1 MNRYFTKIKPFLILG
16 LFFLLGIGGYSLK
29 IYGDTQAAT
38 TNGMVVFTTDSTA
51 TEATSTTS
59 SSESSDSSSNTMETN
74 SSSTPES
81 TSSEIKIEE
90 KREKGSSFIQSI
102 DLFSNWLERN
112 VFISPTE
119 NQKDASETRID
130 TAKEKVYPKT
140 GEDSLQSLFI
150 TVFGIGI
157 ILFISYCI
165 AREIRLRKKN

>member
-1 MNRYFTKIKPFLILG
+1 MNRYFTKINPFLILG

-38 TNGMVVFTTDSTA
+38 TNGMVDFTTDSTA

-59 SSESSDSSSNTMETN
+59 SSESSDSSSNTMETKSN
-74 SSSTPES
+74 STPES

-90 KREKGSSFIQSI
+90 KREKGSSFIQLI

-112 VFISPTE
+112 EFME
-119 NQKDASETRID
+119 NQKDISETRID
-130 TAKEKVYPKT
+130 TAREKAYPKT

-165 AREIRLRKKN
+165 IREIRLKKKN